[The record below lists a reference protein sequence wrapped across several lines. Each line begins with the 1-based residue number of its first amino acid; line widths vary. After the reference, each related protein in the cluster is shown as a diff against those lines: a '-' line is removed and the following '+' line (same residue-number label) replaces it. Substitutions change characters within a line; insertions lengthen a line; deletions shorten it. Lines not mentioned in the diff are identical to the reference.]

1 MTNSQINDI
10 LTDKRRV
17 DKENM
22 DLAKKLNTDGNADGE
37 RRLREARA
45 EEKRKQDLQHS
56 IDKENDTTELLA
68 KQLTEEEKKCKDM
81 LDLKINA
88 EQALDD
94 LSIKHKEM
102 KAKRAANKE
111 DIIRQQLKLSQL
123 KS

>member
-68 KQLTEEEKKCKDM
+68 KQLTEEEKKSKDM

-94 LSIKHKEM
+94 LNIKAKEM

-111 DIIRQQLKLSQL
+111 DIIR
-123 KS
+123 